1 MSASG
6 PQVLLA
12 HGLLRARGARASV
25 AMNDSVVEVASAGQI
40 AERIDALAGE
50 ITRAY
55 EGREFTVL
63 CVQDD
68 SFMFLADLL
77 RSFRQPVRTAF
88 LRYDHHHLAGVQD
101 ISFTT
106 QTDLTNRDV
115 LLVEAVLETGVT
127 QEYLMKQLDGRGARS
142 VRLCVLVDKPRGRR
156 VELKPD
162 WSVVETEAD
171 YVFGYGLGFQDRLR
185 ELPYLATFAPKA

>member
-1 MSASG
+1 MS
-6 PQVLLA
+6 
-12 HGLLRARGARASV
+12 
-25 AMNDSVVEVASAGQI
+25 DSIVEVASQSQI
-40 AERIDALAGE
+40 AGRIDALASE

-63 CVQDD
+63 GVQED
-68 SFMFLADLL
+68 SFMFLSDLL
-77 RSFRQPVRTAF
+77 RAFRQPVRTAF
-88 LRYDHHHLAGVQD
+88 LRYDHQHLAGVQD

-127 QEYLMKQLDGRGARS
+127 QEYLMKQLVGRGARS
-142 VRLCVLVDKPRGRR
+142 VRLCVLVDKPKGRR
-156 VELKPD
+156 VELRPD

-171 YVFGYGLGFQDRLR
+171 YVFGYGLGFQDRWR
-185 ELPYLATFAPKA
+185 ELPYLATFAREG